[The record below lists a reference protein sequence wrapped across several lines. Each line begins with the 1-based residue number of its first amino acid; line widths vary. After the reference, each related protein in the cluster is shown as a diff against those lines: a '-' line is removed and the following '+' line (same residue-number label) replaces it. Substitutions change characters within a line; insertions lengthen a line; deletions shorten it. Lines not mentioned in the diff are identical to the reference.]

1 VLCTL
6 SDTLGEGV
14 GLVSFRTSTPPR
26 SALT

>member
-14 GLVSFRTSTPPR
+14 GLVSLRERSCPR
-26 SALT
+26 SALI